1 MLSGDLIGQ
10 RGRFRRRVGSGRLL
24 PVHSVEQAL
33 AAIGRAE
40 PEVAEDARA
49 AWESLTG
56 GDGPESVTQ
65 WRLQQFCWDELN
77 RSWMSDAAG
86 RWRVATALAALLDGL
101 SMQRYAAIARSDT
114 TRQILFTGD
123 QAPDRG
129 RTVVRRA
136 MQRSGIEPP
145 DTELLT
151 WGAIMGQAEAQ
162 AREAVAD
169 RLEMA
174 VAVGDL
180 QPGARGWRDSQAEI
194 TLNVLLSPRL
204 DLSGEALY
212 DQILDERLDD
222 WIRGPRSTT
231 RGGLLAPLETS
242 LRENVDPGMA
252 APARALLRPLD
263 WLLTEIGDG
272 LALTAAGYLPPRTV
286 SRALDELGWRDELIG
301 PANREVDAYPVL
313 VLRETAQRLGLC
325 RRRAS
330 RLTLTPSGRAA
341 LADGRTLWQAVAA
354 GLVGPEH
361 SALAV
366 AWEVV
371 LAVLAPGDVVGE
383 EDVRTLVQAVI
394 TESGWRVAGRR
405 TPSESDTSAL
415 FFAVLRELRWMELVE
430 ESGALLDRQLRARSG
445 AADLFRAALR
455 HRVLH
460 RDIVPF

>member
-1 MLSGDLIGQ
+1 VQ
-10 RGRFRRRVGSGRLL
+10 
-24 PVHSVEQAL
+24 SVEQAL
-33 AAIGRAE
+33 AAIGAGE
-40 PEVAEDARA
+40 PEMAEDARA

-56 GDGPESVTQ
+56 GQGPESVTQ
-65 WRLQQFCWDELN
+65 WRLQQFCWEELN
-77 RSWMSDAAG
+77 RSWMADAAG
-86 RWRVATALAALLDGL
+86 RWRVASALAALLDGL
-101 SMQRYAAIARSDT
+101 GMQRYSAIARSDT
-114 TRQILFTGD
+114 TRQILLTGD

-151 WGAIMGQAEAQ
+151 WGSVMGTTEGQAL
-162 AREAVAD
+162 EAVAD
-169 RLEMA
+169 RLELA

-180 QPGARGWRDSQAEI
+180 APGARGWRDQQAEI
-194 TLNVLLSPRL
+194 TLDVLMTPRMEL
-204 DLSGEALY
+204 AGEALY
-212 DQILDERLDD
+212 DGILDERLDH
-222 WIRGPRSTT
+222 WVRGPRSTT
-231 RGGLLAPLETS
+231 RGGLLAPLELA
-242 LRENVDPGMA
+242 LREPADPGMA

-263 WLLTEIGDG
+263 WLLTEISDG

-286 SRALDELGWRDELIG
+286 ARALDELGWREELIG

-330 RLTLTPSGRAA
+330 RLALTPSGRAA

-354 GLVGPEH
+354 GLIGPEH

-371 LAVLAPGDVVGE
+371 LAVLASGDSVGE
-383 EDVRTLVQAVI
+383 EEVRVLVQSVI

-405 TPSESDTSAL
+405 EPSESDTSAL
-415 FFAVLRELRWMELVE
+415 FFAVLRELRWLELVE
-430 ESGALLDRQLRARSG
+430 ESGALLDRQLRARAGS
-445 AADLFRAALR
+445 ADLFRAALR

-460 RDIVPF
+460 RDVVPF

>member
-1 MLSGDLIGQ
+1 M
-10 RGRFRRRVGSGRLL
+10 
-24 PVHSVEQAL
+24 EQAL
-33 AAIGRAE
+33 AAIGRVE

-56 GDGPESVTQ
+56 GQGPESLTQ
-65 WRLQQFCWDELN
+65 WRLQQFLWDELS
-77 RSWMSDAAG
+77 RSSSTDAPA
-86 RWRVATALAALLDGL
+86 RWRVASALAALLDGL
-101 SMQRYAAIARSDT
+101 GMQRYSSIARSET
-114 TRQILFTGD
+114 TRQILASGEST
-123 QAPDRG
+123 PDRG
-129 RTVVRRA
+129 RTAVRRA

-151 WGAIMGQAEAQ
+151 WGSVSGQVEAQ
-162 AREAVAD
+162 ALEAVAD
-169 RLEMA
+169 RLELA

-180 QPGARGWRDSQAEI
+180 VPGGRGWRDQQAEI
-194 TLNVLLSPRL
+194 AVDVLMAPRL
-204 DLSGEALY
+204 ETSGESFY
-212 DQILDERLDD
+212 DGILDERLDH
-222 WIRGPRSTT
+222 WVRGPRSTT
-231 RGGLLAPLETS
+231 RGGLLAPLELA
-242 LRENVDPGMA
+242 LREPVDPGMA

-313 VLRETAQRLGLC
+313 VLRETAQRLGLA
-325 RRRAS
+325 RRRGA
-330 RLTLTPSGRAA
+330 RLTLTPGGRAA

-371 LAVLAPGDVVGE
+371 LAVLATGDVVGE
-383 EDVRTLVQAVI
+383 EDVRVLVQQVI

-415 FFAVLRELRWMELVE
+415 FFAVLRELRWLELVE
-430 ESGALLDRQLRARSG
+430 ETGALLDRRLRARAG
-445 AADLFRAALR
+445 APDLFRSALR

-460 RDIVPF
+460 RDVVPF

>member
-1 MLSGDLIGQ
+1 M
-10 RGRFRRRVGSGRLL
+10 
-24 PVHSVEQAL
+24 HSVEQAL
-33 AAIGRAE
+33 AALGRAG
-40 PEVAEDARA
+40 PDLAEDARA

-56 GDGPESVTQ
+56 GDGPEAVTQ
-65 WRLQQFCWDELN
+65 WRLQRFCWDELN
-77 RSWMSDAAG
+77 RTWIVDAPH
-86 RWRVATALAALLDGL
+86 RWRVAQALAALLDALG
-101 SMQRYAAIARSDT
+101 MQRYAEIARGET
-114 TRQILFTGD
+114 TRQILLTGD

-151 WGAIMGQAEAQ
+151 WGAVLGQREAEAQ
-162 AREAVAD
+162 ETVAD
-169 RLEMA
+169 RLELS
-174 VAVGDL
+174 VAAGEL
-180 QPGARGWRDSQAEI
+180 HARH
-194 TLNVLLSPRL
+194 PRL
-204 DLSGEALY
+204 ARPAGRGDDRRPHVPRGRSSRGDALY
-212 DQILDERLDD
+212 DGILDERLDH

-231 RGGLLAPLETS
+231 RGGLLAPLEQR
-242 LRENVDPGMA
+242 LREPVDPGMA

-263 WLLTEIGDG
+263 WLLTEIADG

-286 SRALDELGWRDELIG
+286 ARALDELGWREELIG

-325 RRRAS
+325 RRRGQ
-330 RLTLTPSGRAA
+330 RLVLSPGGRAA
-341 LADGRTLWQAVAA
+341 VADGRTLWQAVAA
-354 GLVGPEH
+354 GIVGPEH

-371 LAVLAPGDVVGE
+371 LAVLEPGDVVGE
-383 EDVRTLVQAVI
+383 EDVRVLVQAVV

-405 TPSESDTSAL
+405 APSESDTSAL
-415 FFAVLRELRWMELVE
+415 FFAVLRELRWLELVE
-430 ESGALLDRQLRARSG
+430 EAGALLDRQLRARPG

-460 RDIVPF
+460 RDVVPF